1 MTADDVPE
9 LLTRALAE
17 RGDAPAV
24 RDRLREHRER
34 LDQPVRLAVAGRVKA
49 GKSTL
54 LNALVGEVVAPT
66 DAGECTRVVTW
77 YRHATTP
84 SVTLHA
90 TDGGRR
96 SLPARRSEGQLRL
109 DLAGTPVEEVDRLV
123 VDWPAARLSGLTLV
137 DTPGISS
144 LSPSAAG
151 RTGELVT
158 PERGAVSGADA
169 LLFLTR
175 QVHAED
181 AAFLRR
187 FQADL
192 GGAGGR
198 ASTLTVLS
206 RADEVGS
213 ARVDALRSAQRVA
226 QRTAGEPA
234 LQALSSAVLPVAG
247 LVALAGRT
255 LRHAELLALRTLA
268 ALPPAELESL
278 LISADR
284 FVRPGTT
291 TAVPPDVR
299 QRLVARFGLFGVRL
313 AASLVREGATDSA
326 TLAAEL
332 VRRSGLAELERLLDV
347 QVRTRAAQLRARSAL
362 EAVEW
367 ALREAPRAGDAPL
380 WASLE
385 RVRTAG
391 HDLAELDLLARVG
404 PARSPLATLPQ
415 QETARLLGG
424 TGTTPAA
431 RLGLPADTPDA
442 ELAAAAHAALAEWQ
456 DRAGDPLAPRATTDA
471 AAVVVR
477 SLEGLL
483 AELGG
488 SAPGGAHRA
497 AEPGP
502 DGAGGQQQ
510 RAGERQRAHGQ
521 QRPAVDVGA
530 TGDDAGHDQ
539 GDRDGGERDERDAPA
554 GPRLPAQQQR
564 QAGAADDDEHPDR
577 RQRRHQRDG
586 DALPQQVTG
595 RLRVLRRGVGGQPG
609 A

>member
-1 MTADDVPE
+1 MTAPTVAAPGGSTGE
-9 LLTRALAE
+9 AAQLLVQALAA

-24 RDRLREHRER
+24 GQRLREHRER

-77 YRHATTP
+77 YRHGSTP
-84 SVTLHA
+84 AVALYR
-90 TDGGRR
+90 TDGTRS
-96 SLPARRSEGQLRL
+96 SLPARRSENQLLL

-123 VDWPAARLSGLTLV
+123 VDWPAARLAGMTLV
-137 DTPGISS
+137 DTPGIAS
-144 LSPSAAG
+144 LSPAAAG
-151 RTGELVT
+151 RAGELVT
-158 PERGAVSGADA
+158 PDGGGVSGADA

-213 ARVDALRSAQRVA
+213 ARADALRAAQRVA

-255 LRHAELLALRTLA
+255 LRHTELLALRALA
-268 ALPPAELESL
+268 VLTPAELESL

-284 FVRPGTT
+284 FVRPGATT
-291 TAVPPDVR
+291 TVPPDVR
-299 QRLVARFGLFGVRL
+299 QRMLARFGLFGVRL
-313 AASLVREGATDSA
+313 ATSLVREGADDGA
-326 TLAAEL
+326 TLSAEL

-347 QVRTRAAQLRARSAL
+347 QVRTRAVQLRARSAL

-367 ALREAPRAGDAPL
+367 SLRQAPRADDGVL
-380 WASLE
+380 WAALE
-385 RVRTAG
+385 RARLAG

-404 PARSPLATLPQ
+404 PARSPLAGAPQ
-415 QETARLLGG
+415 QETVRLLGG
-424 TGTTPAA
+424 AGTDAAA
-431 RLGLPADTPDA
+431 RLGLPAGTPHD
-442 ELAAAAHAALAEWQ
+442 ELVSAAQQALTEWQ
-456 DRAGDPLAPRATTDA
+456 ERAADPLAPRTTTEA

-477 SLEGLL
+477 SLEGVL
-483 AELGG
+483 AEVEG
-488 SAPGGAHRA
+488 S
-497 AEPGP
+497 
-502 DGAGGQQQ
+502 
-510 RAGERQRAHGQ
+510 
-521 QRPAVDVGA
+521 
-530 TGDDAGHDQ
+530 
-539 GDRDGGERDERDAPA
+539 
-554 GPRLPAQQQR
+554 
-564 QAGAADDDEHPDR
+564 GAAGLADR
-577 RQRRHQRDG
+577 
-586 DALPQQVTG
+586 AP
-595 RLRVLRRGVGGQPG
+595 
-609 A
+609 